1 MEAAIIISLAAAFIF
16 EIAVILFKIK
26 LFDPYREKKEKQAN
40 PDVVALKE
48 QCSMLEA
55 ARKNKMEEAKSI
67 ENVINKISA
76 SAPYMPLDE
85 YKTMKESLEGYKKK
99 HYSIIKACE
108 EYDVLIK
115 NYQEELADI
124 RKERKLKYL

>member
-1 MEAAIIISLAAAFIF
+1 MKIAIIISLAAAFIF

-26 LFDPYREKKEKQAN
+26 LFDPYKEKKEKQAN

-48 QCSMLEA
+48 QYYMLEA

-76 SAPYMPLDE
+76 SALYMPLDE
-85 YKTMKESLEGYKKK
+85 YKTMKESLEDYKKK
-99 HYSIIKACE
+99 HYSIIKVCE
-108 EYDVLIK
+108 EYDILIK
-115 NYQEELADI
+115 NVREELADI

>member
-1 MEAAIIISLAAAFIF
+1 MEAAIIISLATAFII
-16 EIAVILFKIK
+16 ELAVILFKIK

-48 QCSMLEA
+48 QYYMLEA

-76 SAPYMPLDE
+76 STPYMPLDE
-85 YKTMKESLEGYKKK
+85 FKAMRESLEKCKEK

-115 NYQEELADI
+115 NYKEELADI

>member
-40 PDVVALKE
+40 PDVAALKE
-48 QCSMLEA
+48 QYYMLEA

-76 SAPYMPLDE
+76 STPYMPLNE
-85 YKTMKESLEGYKKK
+85 YKAMCDSLENSKEK
-99 HYSIIKACE
+99 HYSIIRVCE

-115 NYQEELADI
+115 NVREELADI

>member
-1 MEAAIIISLAAAFIF
+1 MEAAIIISLAVAFIF

-48 QCSMLEA
+48 QYYMLEA

-85 YKTMKESLEGYKKK
+85 FKAMKESLEGYKKK

-115 NYQEELADI
+115 NVREELADI

>member
-1 MEAAIIISLAAAFIF
+1 MEATIIISFSTAFLI
-16 EIAVILFKIK
+16 ELAVILFKIK
-26 LFDPYREKKEKQAN
+26 LFDPYREKKERQAN

-48 QCSMLEA
+48 QCYMLET
-55 ARKNKMEEAKSI
+55 ARKRKMEEAKSI

-76 SAPYMPLDE
+76 STPYMPLDE
-85 YKTMKESLEGYKKK
+85 FKAMRESLEKCKEK

-115 NYQEELADI
+115 NDREELADI

>member
-1 MEAAIIISLAAAFIF
+1 MGATIIISLATAFIF

-26 LFDPYREKKEKQAN
+26 LFDPYKEKKERQAN

-48 QCSMLEA
+48 QYYIVED

-67 ENVINKISA
+67 ENVINKVSA
-76 SAPYMPLDE
+76 SAPYMPIDE
-85 YKTMKESLEGYKKK
+85 FKAMRESLEKCKEK
-99 HYSIIKACE
+99 HYSLIKACE

-115 NYQEELADI
+115 NVREELADI